1 MITYLML
8 HQMEAVEMAKS
19 EITRAENDLTGD
31 EYAVLLRLLKNN
43 PELPPRELYDEHFAV

>member
-31 EYAVLLRLLKNN
+31 EYAVLLSLLKNN
-43 PELPPRELYDEHFAV
+43 PALPPRELYDEHFDV

>member
-1 MITYLML
+1 ML

-31 EYAVLLRLLKNN
+31 EYAVLLRLLKKN
-43 PELPPRELYDEHFAV
+43 PELPPRELYDEHFDV